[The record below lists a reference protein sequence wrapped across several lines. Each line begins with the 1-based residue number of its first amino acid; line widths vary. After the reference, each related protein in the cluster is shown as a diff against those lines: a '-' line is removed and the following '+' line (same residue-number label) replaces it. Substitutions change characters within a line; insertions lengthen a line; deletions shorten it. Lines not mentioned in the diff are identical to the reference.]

1 MGGPNPFAN
10 LPQPLPQPLPK
21 KVGMDAHVNE
31 MIRRAQDRAR
41 AAAANTSQSKDVGN
55 LMKKN
60 ADADADAS
68 PCLENKSES
77 K

>member
-1 MGGPNPFAN
+1 
-10 LPQPLPQPLPK
+10 
-21 KVGMDAHVNE
+21 MDAHVNE
-31 MIRRAQDRAR
+31 MIRRAQDR

-60 ADADADAS
+60 KNADADADAS

>member
-10 LPQPLPQPLPK
+10 LPQPLPK
-21 KVGMDAHVNE
+21 KVGMDAHVTE
-31 MIRRAQDRAR
+31 MIRRAQER

-60 ADADADAS
+60 KNADAEADAS